1 VELKFSGLSPY
12 VRKVNIVA
20 HEHGLA
26 ARIQLTPL
34 NTRTEPEKLT
44 PLNPLGKIPVLI
56 TDAGDAICDS
66 PVICEYLDAEFGHH
80 RLLPAQGAR
89 RWQIMTAAALA
100 DGLLD
105 AALLVRHE
113 RARPAEQQS
122 VEWTKMHLSKVHRAL
137 DHFEGAV
144 DTFGAELTWRRG
156 SAPRLVIYRCACS
169 TSSFAEVAEA
179 EGPVRHARCSG
190 VLKHHTGAL
199 TWRRRSFTSASAS
212 SASGGAPSFP
222 DKHRRRNGSRS

>member
-26 ARIQLTPL
+26 ARIRLTPL

-56 TDAGDAICDS
+56 TDAGDAIYDS

-122 VEWTKMHLSKVHRAL
+122 VEWTELHLSKVHRAL
-137 DHFEGAV
+137 DHFEGTV
-144 DTFGAELTWRRG
+144 DTFGAELDMAQVG
-156 SAPRLVIYRCACS
+156 LGAALGYIPLRLLDLES
-169 TSSFAEVAEA
+169 L
-179 EGPVRHARCSG
+179 PKWPK
-190 VLKHHTGAL
+190 LKAWYATQMQ
-199 TWRRRSFTSASAS
+199 R
-212 SASGGAPSFP
+212 PSFKNTTP
-222 DKHRRRNGSRS
+222 VL